1 MLEREPCEEW
11 IERVSAYADGE
22 LRDAEQTELMAH
34 VQSCPACREWMEHV
48 RADRSGFVQT
58 LWNQRRRRGFARGV
72 MKQVTAQP
80 AHGSAPPALPWWQR
94 YRLVETGVSV
104 AMVCLLAAVLFPC
117 FSRTR
122 ERARRTECLS
132 NIKQIS
138 LGLLMYA
145 EDNDHRLPAYRG
157 WVDAVMPY
165 VRNRKLFICPYDR
178 DTFPGYALNPA
189 LAGRRLDTLE
199 QPAEVVMVYE
209 AKDGRLVERHN
220 EGANYGLADGHA
232 KWMHEPPPD
241 LLNQHSLG
249 PPTRNYGLT
258 DRLRI
263 AYEAEEDIEV
273 DDVPT
278 AVVHAEH
285 EIATRD
291 GFLLNSDLS
300 KACGRIEA
308 QIVFRVP
315 AEALLETMNALA
327 KLGAVVNRHI
337 AGEDLTEKY
346 VAAEHAVRSGAQE
359 QERLQKIDRQADKA
373 KDKITVE
380 ERISSSHAAAEKQR
394 GEIRRVL
401 ARTVLATGTARFLE
415 PEKVA
420 RATLLASAERAW
432 RSSGRTGRAFAI
444 VGLWLVAYL
453 PFWGGGLALFL
464 LGRRLWRRRW
474 G

>member
-34 VQSCPACREWMEHV
+34 VQSCPACREWMEQV

-80 AHGSAPPALPWWQR
+80 AHGSPPPALPWWQR
-94 YRLVETGVSV
+94 FRLVEMGVSV
-104 AMVCLLAAVLFPC
+104 AMLCVFAFVLFPH
-117 FSRTR
+117 FGTSR
-122 ERARRTECLS
+122 EKARQTGCLS

-138 LGLLMYA
+138 LAMLMY
-145 EDNDHRLPAYRG
+145 
-157 WVDAVMPY
+157 
-165 VRNRKLFICPYDR
+165 
-178 DTFPGYALNPA
+178 
-189 LAGRRLDTLE
+189 
-199 QPAEVVMVYE
+199 
-209 AKDGRLVERHN
+209 
-220 EGANYGLADGHA
+220 
-232 KWMHEPPPD
+232 
-241 LLNQHSLG
+241 QHSLG
-249 PPTRNYGLT
+249 APTRNYGLA

-278 AVVHAEH
+278 AVVQAEH

-291 GFLLNSDLS
+291 GFLLSSDLS
-300 KACGRIEA
+300 KARGRIEA

-346 VAAEHAVRSGAQE
+346 VAAERAVESEAQE
-359 QERLQKIDRQADKA
+359 QERLQKIHRGADKA

-394 GEIRRVL
+394 GEMRRVL

-432 RSSGRTGRAFAI
+432 RSAGRTGRAFAI
-444 VGLWLVAYL
+444 VALWLVAYL

-464 LGRRLWRRRW
+464 LGRRLWRRR
-474 G
+474 